1 MEDSDIN
8 DNASIEI
15 MNYLIKKL
23 ESTYNSILKF
33 NNLLDSY
40 DTSESFFT
48 LRKDLKLFFT
58 DLTENFNQ
66 GIFAIKAL
74 KNQNK
79 KILEEMKI
87 KEVEHQK
94 NIDQLNNI
102 ITENKKIKT
111 EIKNNEENFIIKEN
125 NIENIKDNNIE
136 NIKDNNINID
146 KKEELNENNNNI
158 NNNIIINKKEE
169 NLQPKNNKFEL
180 QQLSNVRNIMDNMKK
195 NKMRV
200 KMIIGQ
206 HFINN
211 QDNQNIN
218 DN

>member
-1 MEDSDIN
+1 MEDSEIS
-8 DNASIEI
+8 DNSSIEI

-48 LRKDLKLFFT
+48 IRKDLKLFFT

-74 KNQNK
+74 TNQNK
-79 KILEEMKI
+79 KILEELKI
-87 KEVEHQK
+87 KELKQQK
-94 NIDQLNNI
+94 NINEFNNI
-102 ITENKKIKT
+102 ITENKKIKS
-111 EIKNNEENFIIKEN
+111 EIENKEENFEIKEN
-125 NIENIKDNNIE
+125 NIENIKDNN
-136 NIKDNNINID
+136 KNNLEKN
-146 KKEELNENNNNI
+146 EELKENNI
-158 NNNIIINKKEE
+158 NNNIIINNKEE
-169 NLQPKNNKFEL
+169 NIRQKNNRFEL
-180 QQLSNVRNIMDNMKK
+180 DQLSNVKNIMDNLKK
-195 NKMRV
+195 NRMRV
-200 KMIIGQ
+200 KMILGQ

-211 QDNQNIN
+211 QDNQIN

>member
-1 MEDSDIN
+1 MEDSEIS
-8 DNASIEI
+8 DNSSIEI

-48 LRKDLKLFFT
+48 IRKDLKLFFT

-74 KNQNK
+74 TNQNK
-79 KILEEMKI
+79 KILEELKI
-87 KEVEHQK
+87 KELKQQK
-94 NIDQLNNI
+94 NINEFNNI
-102 ITENKKIKT
+102 ITENKKIKS
-111 EIKNNEENFIIKEN
+111 EIENKEENFEIKEN
-125 NIENIKDNNIE
+125 NIENIKDNN
-136 NIKDNNINID
+136 KNNLEKN
-146 KKEELNENNNNI
+146 EELKENNI
-158 NNNIIINKKEE
+158 NNNIIINNKEE
-169 NLQPKNNKFEL
+169 NIRQKNNKFEL
-180 QQLSNVRNIMDNMKK
+180 DQLSNVKNIMDNLKK
-195 NKMRV
+195 NRMRV
-200 KMIIGQ
+200 KMILGQ
-206 HFINN
+206 HFTNN

>member
-1 MEDSDIN
+1 MEDSEIS
-8 DNASIEI
+8 DNSSIEI

-48 LRKDLKLFFT
+48 IRKDLKLFFT

-74 KNQNK
+74 TNQNK
-79 KILEEMKI
+79 KILEELKI
-87 KEVEHQK
+87 KELKQQK
-94 NIDQLNNI
+94 NINEFNNI
-102 ITENKKIKT
+102 ITENKKIKP
-111 EIKNNEENFIIKEN
+111 EIENKEENFEIKEN
-125 NIENIKDNNIE
+125 NIENIKDNN
-136 NIKDNNINID
+136 KNNLEKN
-146 KKEELNENNNNI
+146 EELKENNI
-158 NNNIIINKKEE
+158 NNNIIINNKEE
-169 NLQPKNNKFEL
+169 NIRQKNNKFEL
-180 QQLSNVRNIMDNMKK
+180 DQLSNVKNIMDNLKK
-195 NKMRV
+195 NRMRV
-200 KMIIGQ
+200 KMILGQ

-211 QDNQNIN
+211 QDNQIN

>member
-1 MEDSDIN
+1 MEDSEIS
-8 DNASIEI
+8 DNSSIEI

-48 LRKDLKLFFT
+48 IRKDLKLFFT

-74 KNQNK
+74 TNQNK
-79 KILEEMKI
+79 KILEELKI
-87 KEVEHQK
+87 KELKQQK
-94 NIDQLNNI
+94 NINEFNNI
-102 ITENKKIKT
+102 ITENKKIKP
-111 EIKNNEENFIIKEN
+111 EIENKEENFEIKEN
-125 NIENIKDNNIE
+125 NIENIKDNNKNNLE
-136 NIKDNNINID
+136 KNEELKENNI
-146 KKEELNENNNNI
+146 NI
-158 NNNIIINKKEE
+158 NNNIINNKEE
-169 NLQPKNNKFEL
+169 NIRQKNNKFEL
-180 QQLSNVRNIMDNMKK
+180 DQLSNVKNIMDNLKK
-195 NKMRV
+195 NRMRV
-200 KMIIGQ
+200 KMILGQ
-206 HFINN
+206 HFTNN

>member
-1 MEDSDIN
+1 MEDSEIS
-8 DNASIEI
+8 DNSSIEI

-48 LRKDLKLFFT
+48 IRKDLKLFFT

-74 KNQNK
+74 TNQNK
-79 KILEEMKI
+79 KILEELKI
-87 KEVEHQK
+87 KELKQQK
-94 NIDQLNNI
+94 NINEFNNI
-102 ITENKKIKT
+102 ITENKKIKP
-111 EIKNNEENFIIKEN
+111 EIENKEENFEIKEN
-125 NIENIKDNNIE
+125 NIENIKDNN
-136 NIKDNNINID
+136 KNNLEKN
-146 KKEELNENNNNI
+146 EELKENNI
-158 NNNIIINKKEE
+158 NNNIIINNKEE
-169 NLQPKNNKFEL
+169 NIRQKNNKFEL
-180 QQLSNVRNIMDNMKK
+180 DQLSNVKNIMDNLKK
-195 NKMRV
+195 NRMRV
-200 KMIIGQ
+200 KMILGQ
-206 HFINN
+206 HFTNN

>member
-1 MEDSDIN
+1 MEDSEIS
-8 DNASIEI
+8 DNSSIEI

-48 LRKDLKLFFT
+48 IRKDLKLFFT

-74 KNQNK
+74 TNQNQ
-79 KILEEMKI
+79 KILEELKI
-87 KEVEHQK
+87 KELKQQK
-94 NIDQLNNI
+94 NINEFNNI
-102 ITENKKIKT
+102 ITENKKIKP
-111 EIKNNEENFIIKEN
+111 EIENKEENFEIKEN
-125 NIENIKDNNIE
+125 NIENIKDNNKNNLE
-136 NIKDNNINID
+136 KNEELKENNI
-146 KKEELNENNNNI
+146 NI
-158 NNNIIINKKEE
+158 NNNIINNKEE
-169 NLQPKNNKFEL
+169 NIRQKNNKFEL
-180 QQLSNVRNIMDNMKK
+180 DQLSNVKNIMDNQKK
-195 NKMRV
+195 NRMRV
-200 KMIIGQ
+200 KMILGQ
-206 HFINN
+206 HFTNN

>member
-1 MEDSDIN
+1 MEDSEIS
-8 DNASIEI
+8 DNSSIEI

-48 LRKDLKLFFT
+48 IRKDLKLFFT

-74 KNQNK
+74 TNQNK
-79 KILEEMKI
+79 KILEEL
-87 KEVEHQK
+87 KE
-94 NIDQLNNI
+94 
-102 ITENKKIKT
+102 
-111 EIKNNEENFIIKEN
+111 
-125 NIENIKDNNIE
+125 
-136 NIKDNNINID
+136 
-146 KKEELNENNNNI
+146 NNI
-158 NNNIIINKKEE
+158 NNNIIINNKEE
-169 NLQPKNNKFEL
+169 NIRQKNNRFEL
-180 QQLSNVRNIMDNMKK
+180 DQLSNVKNIMDNLKK
-195 NKMRV
+195 NRMRV
-200 KMIIGQ
+200 KMILGQ
-206 HFINN
+206 HFTNN

>member
-1 MEDSDIN
+1 MEDSELS
-8 DNASIEI
+8 DNSSIEI

-48 LRKDLKLFFT
+48 IRKDLKLFFT

-74 KNQNK
+74 TNQNK
-79 KILEEMKI
+79 KILEELKI
-87 KEVEHQK
+87 KELKQQK
-94 NIDQLNNI
+94 NINEFNNI
-102 ITENKKIKT
+102 ITENKKIKP
-111 EIKNNEENFIIKEN
+111 EIENKEENFEIKEN
-125 NIENIKDNNIE
+125 NIENIKDNN
-136 NIKDNNINID
+136 KNNLEKN
-146 KKEELNENNNNI
+146 EELKENNI
-158 NNNIIINKKEE
+158 NNNIIINNKEE
-169 NLQPKNNKFEL
+169 NIRQKNNKFEL
-180 QQLSNVRNIMDNMKK
+180 DQLSNVKNIMDNLKK
-195 NKMRV
+195 NRMRV
-200 KMIIGQ
+200 KMILGQ
-206 HFINN
+206 HFTNN

>member
-1 MEDSDIN
+1 MEDPEISDN
-8 DNASIEI
+8 SSIEI

-48 LRKDLKLFFT
+48 IRKDLKLFFT

-74 KNQNK
+74 TNQNK
-79 KILEEMKI
+79 KILEELKI
-87 KEVEHQK
+87 KELKQQK
-94 NIDQLNNI
+94 NINEFNNI
-102 ITENKKIKT
+102 ITENKKIKP
-111 EIKNNEENFIIKEN
+111 EIENKEENFEIKEN
-125 NIENIKDNNIE
+125 NIENIKDNN
-136 NIKDNNINID
+136 KNNLEKN
-146 KKEELNENNNNI
+146 EELKENNI
-158 NNNIIINKKEE
+158 NNNIIINNKEE
-169 NLQPKNNKFEL
+169 NIRQKNNKFEL
-180 QQLSNVRNIMDNMKK
+180 DQLSNVKNIMDNLKK
-195 NKMRV
+195 NRMRV
-200 KMIIGQ
+200 KMILGQ

-211 QDNQNIN
+211 QDNQIN